1 MKFPVEP
8 ALFHGG
14 HQEFEE
20 TAILKSWLGIECKP
34 LKH

>member
-8 ALFHGG
+8 APFHGG
-14 HQEFEE
+14 HQELEE
-20 TAILKSWLGIECKP
+20 TAILKSWLGTECKL